1 MVSFP
6 VIIQGGMGAG
16 VSSWRLA
23 RAVSSTGQLGVVSGT
38 ALDVILARRLQEGDP
53 GGHMRFALG
62 HFPSQEITQRILD
75 KYFVSG
81 GKAADAPYRPVPMH
95 SAKPCRALIE
105 LTIAAN
111 FVEIFLARYGHDH
124 PVGINYLE
132 KLQLQHLASIY
143 GAMLAGVGYILM
155 GAGIP
160 LKIPGV
166 LDAYV
171 GHRPAEYPLYVSGAV
186 DGDDFKVTFD
196 PRDYLDLDLPALERP
211 KFLPIIASNVLAMT
225 LIKKANGCVDGFI
238 VEGPTAGGHNAPP
251 RGKMQF
257 DSDGEVI
264 YGERDAVD
272 LAKLSTL
279 GLPFWLAGGYGA
291 PEKVAEA
298 LACGATGV
306 QVGTA
311 FALTHES
318 DLEPESK
325 RELLAQVR
333 QGTARVLTDTLASPT
348 GFPFKVAEL
357 ANSLTNPEVYERR
370 ERVCDLGFLREGY
383 RTAAG
388 TLDFRC
394 PAEPEHVYL
403 AKGGHAEM
411 MAGRNCLCNALIA
424 NIGMPQ
430 LRADGYREPTLVTMG
445 NDLVGIGRF
454 LRDGA
459 EGYSAASVIRNLM
472 RGAEHFRS
480 SARDIEERERPPMA
494 QEDSRVAVATEAP

>member
-1 MVSFP
+1 MSFLP

-38 ALDVILARRLQEGDP
+38 ALDAILARRLQEGDP

-62 HFPSQEITQRILD
+62 HFPSQEIAGRILD
-75 KYFVSG
+75 KYFIPG
-81 GKAADAPYRPVPMH
+81 GKPADAPYKPVPMH
-95 SAKPCRALIE
+95 SAKPCPALIE
-105 LTIAAN
+105 LTMASN
-111 FVEIFLARYGHDH
+111 FVEIFLARQEHDN

-132 KLQLQHLASIY
+132 KLQLPHLASIY
-143 GAMLAGVGYILM
+143 GAMLAGVGYVLM

-171 GHRPAEYPLYVSGAV
+171 NHGSAEYPLYVSGAI
-186 DGDDFKVTFD
+186 DSDDFKVKFN
-196 PRDYLDLDLPALERP
+196 PREYLDLDLRPLTRP

-225 LIKKANGCVDGFI
+225 LIKKANGHVDGFI

-257 DSDGEVI
+257 DADGEVI
-264 YGERDAVD
+264 YGERDVVD
-272 LAKLSTL
+272 LEKLHGL
-279 GLPFWLAGGYGA
+279 GLPFWLAGGYGS
-291 PEKVAEA
+291 PVKVAEA
-298 LACGATGV
+298 LAAGAAGV

-311 FALTHES
+311 FALTDES
-318 DLEPESK
+318 DLESESK

-333 QGTARVLTDTLASPT
+333 QGTAKVLTDTLASPT
-348 GFPFKVAEL
+348 GFPFKVAQL
-357 ANSLTNPEVYERR
+357 SNSQTNAAVYARR

-388 TLDFRC
+388 TVDFRC
-394 PAEPEHVYL
+394 PAEPEQVYL
-403 AKGGHAEM
+403 AKGGNPEM
-411 MAGRNCLCNALIA
+411 MAGRKCLCNALVA

-430 LRADGYREPTLVTMG
+430 HRANGYCEPTLVTMG
-445 NDLVGIGRF
+445 NDLTGLGRF
-454 LRDGA
+454 LSEGR
-459 EGYSAASVIRNLM
+459 EGYSAASVIGQLLTGVQAHEIA
-472 RGAEHFRS
+472 GASLFHCPPGISTEHPQS
-480 SARDIEERERPPMA
+480 
-494 QEDSRVAVATEAP
+494 V

>member
-1 MVSFP
+1 MSSLP

-38 ALDVILARRLQEGDP
+38 ALDAILARRLQEGDP
-53 GGHMRFALG
+53 GGHMRMALA
-62 HFPSQEITQRILD
+62 HFPSREIAERIIA
-75 KYFVSG
+75 KYFIEG
-81 GKAADAPYRPVPMH
+81 GKPAGVPYKPVPMH
-95 SAKPCRALIE
+95 GAKPCRALIE

-111 FVEIFLARYGHDH
+111 FVEIFLARQGHSN

-132 KLQLQHLASIY
+132 KLQIPHLPSIY
-143 GAMLAGVGYILM
+143 GAMLAGVGYVLM

-160 LKIPGV
+160 MRIPGV

-171 GHRPAEYPLYVSGAV
+171 HHQPAEYPLYVAGAQ
-186 DGDDFKVTFD
+186 DGDDFKVTFN
-196 PRDYLDLDLPALERP
+196 PRDYLDLNLPTLVRP

-225 LIKKANGCVDGFI
+225 LVKKANGRVDGFI

-257 DSDGEVI
+257 DTDGEVI
-264 YGERDAVD
+264 YGERDVVD
-272 LAKLSTL
+272 LEKLRAL

-291 PEKVAEA
+291 PEKVADA
-298 LACGATGV
+298 LTAGATGV

-318 DLEPESK
+318 DLEANSK

-333 QGTARVLTDTLASPT
+333 AGTARVCTDTLASPT
-348 GFPFKVAEL
+348 GFPFKVAQL
-357 ANSLTNPEVYERR
+357 SSSGTNPEVYVGR

-383 RTAAG
+383 RTPAG

-394 PAEPEHVYL
+394 PAEPENVYL
-403 AKGGHAEM
+403 AKGGNPEM
-411 MAGRNCLCNALIA
+411 MTGRKCLCNALIA

-430 LRADGYREPTLVTMG
+430 RRANGYIEPTLVTMG
-445 NDLVGIGRF
+445 NDLTGVGRF
-454 LRDGA
+454 LSPDRDS
-459 EGYSAASVIRNLM
+459 YSAAEVVEKLLL
-472 RGAEHFRS
+472 GT
-480 SARDIEERERPPMA
+480 
-494 QEDSRVAVATEAP
+494 SRVNPSHADASDHCGADPPTLLPREAVGSTAH